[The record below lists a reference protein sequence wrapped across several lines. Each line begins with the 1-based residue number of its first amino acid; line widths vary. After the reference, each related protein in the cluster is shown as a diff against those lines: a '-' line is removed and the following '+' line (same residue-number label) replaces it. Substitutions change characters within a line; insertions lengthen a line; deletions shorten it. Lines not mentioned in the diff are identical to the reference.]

1 MIQVEKRT
9 GLSHKEFVKEYL
21 EPCRPVV
28 ISDATTEWKAHERW
42 STSYFR
48 EKFGNR
54 KVHVMGK
61 EYVFSDFLDLV
72 ENSTPENPSPYLNEV
87 NIVKLFPEL
96 MEDLTPYLRYALPD
110 RLQSRFIP
118 ASWGMRQGVVELLI
132 AGKGTTFPGL
142 HYDGYHMH
150 TFVTQIRGDKEFYF
164 FPPDQTPYMYPEEK
178 MPNRSRVKDMFNPDL
193 EKFPLFKK
201 AVPSMIVVKQGETM
215 FIPSGWWHSTRILST
230 SLAVSI
236 NSINNKM
243 WDYYIQDFFKIHP
256 VSPAKMLAYKCYFKL
271 TGLAMSITEKATSR
285 NYN

>member
-1 MIQVEKRT
+1 
-9 GLSHKEFVKEYL
+9 
-21 EPCRPVV
+21 
-28 ISDATTEWKAHERW
+28 
-42 STSYFR
+42 
-48 EKFGNR
+48 
-54 KVHVMGK
+54 
-61 EYVFSDFLDLV
+61 
-72 ENSTPENPSPYLNEV
+72 
-87 NIVKLFPEL
+87 

-236 NSINNKM
+236 NSINDKM

-271 TGLAMSITEKATSR
+271 AGLAMSITEKATSR

>member
-9 GLSHKEFVKEYL
+9 GLSHKEFVNEYL

-54 KVHVMGK
+54 KVHVMDK

-178 MPNRSRVKDMFNPDL
+178 CQTT
-193 EKFPLFKK
+193 
-201 AVPSMIVVKQGETM
+201 A
-215 FIPSGWWHSTRILST
+215 
-230 SLAVSI
+230 A
-236 NSINNKM
+236 
-243 WDYYIQDFFKIHP
+243 
-256 VSPAKMLAYKCYFKL
+256 
-271 TGLAMSITEKATSR
+271 
-285 NYN
+285 